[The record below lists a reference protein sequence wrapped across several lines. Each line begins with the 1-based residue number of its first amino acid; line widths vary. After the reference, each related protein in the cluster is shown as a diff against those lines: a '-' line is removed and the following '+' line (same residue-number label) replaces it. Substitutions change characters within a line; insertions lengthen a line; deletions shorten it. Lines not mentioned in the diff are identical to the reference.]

1 MRSFQFVTVDV
12 FTTRHFGGN
21 PLAVFP
27 DAEGLSDREMQ
38 SLAAELNLSETT
50 FVLPPSDR
58 AHTARVRI
66 FNRSS
71 EMPFA
76 GHPNVGTAWVLDRL
90 GRTTRSSLC
99 FEEIAGLVEIHIDK
113 DLVTVDAP
121 EALSL
126 GAEMP
131 VDLFASCVGLHESE
145 IVVSS
150 HGPVLASVGHP
161 FVIGEVSADA
171 LGRAVPDI
179 GAFRRAS
186 ILYKATEPHA
196 LSLYLYAKEGERLRT
211 RMFSPLAGTIE
222 DAATGSAA
230 TPLAGLL
237 LSLSGGSAGRF
248 DVLQGVE
255 MGRPSQ
261 LLCTATQTAHGIR
274 ASVSGSCVQM
284 FKGEVA
290 LPTLDEALDHV
301 S

>member
-1 MRSFQFVTVDV
+1 MRCFQFVTVDV
-12 FTTRHFGGN
+12 FTTQRFGGN
-21 PLAVFP
+21 LLAVFP

-38 SLAAELNLSETT
+38 SLAGELNLSETT

-90 GRTTRSSLC
+90 GQTTGSSLC
-99 FEEIAGLVEIHIDK
+99 FEEIAGLVDIRIDK
-113 DLVTVDAP
+113 GLVTVDAP

-131 VDLFASCVGLHESE
+131 VDLFASCIGLHASE

-150 HGPVLASVGHP
+150 HKPVLASVGHP
-161 FVIGEVSADA
+161 FVIGEVAADA
-171 LGRAVPDI
+171 LGRAFPDI
-179 GAFRRAS
+179 GAFRKAS
-186 ILYKATEPHA
+186 LLYKAAEPHA
-196 LSLYLYAKEGERLRT
+196 LSLYLYVKEGERLRT

-237 LSLSGGSAGRF
+237 LSLSGAATRRF

-261 LLCTATQTAHGIR
+261 LLCTATRTARGIR
-274 ASVSGSCVQM
+274 ATVSGSCVQI

-290 LPTLDEALDHV
+290 LPSSDEALRHAG
-301 S
+301 